1 MLRYCASG
9 AAVVRGHSGPDLA
22 AETKLT
28 FDERDPLQR
37 MLQAVVG
44 RGGAQA
50 MLERETG
57 SRLHVRGHEVKVEGG
72 EVELVARLL
81 RQLYALARAGNP
93 VEASD
98 VGRALEVLRHD
109 ADVELR
115 EVFQDVILVRPA
127 DGKGIMPRSLNQ
139 KRYVS
144 AMRNNSLTFGVGPA
158 GTGKTYLAVAMAA
171 NALVEKQV
179 RRIILSRPAIEA
191 GERLG
196 FLPGTLE
203 DKISPY
209 LRPLYD
215 ALYEMFPPD
224 KVLRMLE
231 QQVLE
236 IAPLAYMRGRTL
248 NDAFVILDEA
258 QNTTREQMKMFLTR
272 IGANTRAVVTG
283 DPSQVDLPSGQRSGL
298 SHALKVLRRV
308 EGLAVCRFA
317 PRDVMRHPLVKAII
331 EAYDEDAGRRHG
343 KKHARGGEAGGS
355 RRSSA
360 AKESTETVEPHA
372 VATQAVEA
380 SPQGTAVPEA
390 VEPAPDLAP

>member
-1 MLRYCASG
+1 
-9 AAVVRGHSGPDLA
+9 
-22 AETKLT
+22 
-28 FDERDPLQR
+28 

-44 RGGAQA
+44 SPGAVST
-50 MLERETG
+50 LERETG
-57 SRLHVRGHEVKVEGG
+57 TRLHVRGHEVSIEGP
-72 EVELVARLL
+72 ESELVARLL

-109 ADVELR
+109 AEIELR
-115 EVFQDVILVRPA
+115 EVFEDVIVVRPA
-127 DGKGIMPRSLNQ
+127 DGRGIMPRSLAQ

-144 AMRNNSLTFGVGPA
+144 SMRRHTLSFGVGPA

-171 NALVEKQV
+171 RALVDKQV

-215 ALYEMFPPD
+215 ALYEMFTPD
-224 KVLRMLE
+224 KVMRMLE
-231 QQVLE
+231 QTVLE

-272 IGANTRAVVTG
+272 IGGNTRAVVTG
-283 DPSQVDLPSGQRSGL
+283 DPSQVDLPGGHRSGL
-298 SHALKVLRRV
+298 AHALRLLRGV
-308 EGLAVCRFA
+308 EGIGVCRFTKT
-317 PRDVMRHPLVKAII
+317 DVMRHPLVQAII
-331 EAYDEDAGRRHG
+331 EAYDEDSRRRHSG
-343 KKHARGGEAGGS
+343 AHP
-355 RRSSA
+355 
-360 AKESTETVEPHA
+360 TV
-372 VATQAVEA
+372 
-380 SPQGTAVPEA
+380 SPPGPRDTGRPPGAEG
-390 VEPAPDLAP
+390 

>member
-1 MLRYCASG
+1 
-9 AAVVRGHSGPDLA
+9 
-22 AETKLT
+22 
-28 FDERDPLQR
+28 

-44 RGGAQA
+44 PDGAA
-50 MLERETG
+50 ATLERDTG
-57 SRLHVRGHEVKVEGG
+57 TRLHVRGSEVMIDGPEAP
-72 EVELVARLL
+72 LVARLL
-81 RQLYALARAGNP
+81 RQLSGLARAGHP

-98 VGRALEVLRHD
+98 VGRALEVLRHS

-115 EVFQDVILVRPA
+115 EVFQDTILVRPA
-127 DGKGIMPRSLNQ
+127 DGRGIMPRSLAQ

-144 AMRNNSLTFGVGPA
+144 AMRTHTLSFGVGPA

-171 NALVEKQV
+171 RALSDKQV

-215 ALYEMFPPD
+215 ALYEMFAPE
-224 KVLRMLE
+224 KVMRMLE
-231 QQVLE
+231 QRVLE

-272 IGANTRAVVTG
+272 IGANTKAVVTG
-283 DPSQVDLPSGQRSGL
+283 DPSQVDLGSGQRSGL
-298 SHALKVLRRV
+298 SHALRLLRNV
-308 EGLAVCRFA
+308 DAVAICGFTKT
-317 PRDVMRHPLVKAII
+317 DVMRHPLVQAII
-331 EAYDEDAGRRHG
+331 EAYDEDD
-343 KKHARGGEAGGS
+343 AR
-355 RRSSA
+355 RRSNGHRSA
-360 AKESTETVEPHA
+360 HENGDGKRRREAEHA
-372 VATQAVEA
+372 PARQPA
-380 SPQGTAVPEA
+380 S
-390 VEPAPDLAP
+390 

>member
-1 MLRYCASG
+1 L
-9 AAVVRGHSGPDLA
+9 PLTIQ
-22 AETKLT
+22 EKLT
-28 FDERDPLQR
+28 FDERDPLQL
-37 MLQAVVG
+37 MLGAVVG
-44 RGGAQA
+44 EGGAAA

-57 SRLHVRGHEVKVEGG
+57 TRLHVRGNEVMVDGPQA
-72 EVELVARLL
+72 ELVARLL

-109 ADVELR
+109 AEVELR
-115 EVFQDVILVRPA
+115 EVFEDVILVRPG
-127 DGKGIMPRSLNQ
+127 DGRGIMPRSLNQ
-139 KRYVS
+139 KRYVG
-144 AMRNNSLTFGVGPA
+144 AVRRHTLTFGVGPA

-171 NALVEKQV
+171 RALVDKQV

-215 ALYEMFPPD
+215 ALHEMFQPD
-224 KVLRMLE
+224 KVLRMVE
-231 QQVLE
+231 QTVLE

-272 IGANTRAVVTG
+272 IGANTKVVVTG
-283 DPSQVDLPSGQRSGL
+283 DPTQVDLPGGQRSGL
-298 SHALKVLRRV
+298 AHALKVLHGV
-308 EGLAVCRFA
+308 EGMAVCRFA
-317 PRDVMRHPLVKAII
+317 KGDVMRHPLVASII
-331 EAYDEDAGRRHG
+331 EAYDEDDRRRAQSQSQRSGDDGRR
-343 KKHARGGEAGGS
+343 RAG
-355 RRSSA
+355 A
-360 AKESTETVEPHA
+360 
-372 VATQAVEA
+372 
-380 SPQGTAVPEA
+380 PEG
-390 VEPAPDLAP
+390 

>member
-1 MLRYCASG
+1 
-9 AAVVRGHSGPDLA
+9 
-22 AETKLT
+22 
-28 FDERDPLQR
+28 

-44 RGGAQA
+44 AGGAA
-50 MLERETG
+50 ATKLERETG
-57 SRLHVRGHEVKVEGG
+57 TRIHVRGHEVTLKGG
-72 EVELVARLL
+72 EVELVSRLL
-81 RQLYALARAGNP
+81 RQLYALARAGSP
-93 VEASD
+93 VEPSD

-115 EVFQDVILVRPA
+115 EVFEDVVLVRPS

-139 KRYVS
+139 KRYVL
-144 AMRNNSLTFGVGPA
+144 AMRRHALSFGVGPA

-171 NALVEKQV
+171 HALVDKQV

-224 KVLRMLE
+224 KVMRMLE

-283 DPSQVDLPSGQRSGL
+283 DPSQVDLPGGQRSGL
-298 SHALKVLRRV
+298 SHALKVLRGV
-308 EGLAVCRFA
+308 DDIGVVHFA
-317 PRDVMRHPLVKAII
+317 SRDVMRHPLVQAII
-331 EAYDEDAGRRHG
+331 EAYDHEATRRHNKRGGKSEGEG
-343 KKHARGGEAGGS
+343 KKRAGEGKRAGEAKAAVDDDAPAPQPDD
-355 RRSSA
+355 SA
-360 AKESTETVEPHA
+360 AEPDA
-372 VATQAVEA
+372 
-380 SPQGTAVPEA
+380 
-390 VEPAPDLAP
+390 

>member
-1 MLRYCASG
+1 MSAPL
-9 AAVVRGHSGPDLA
+9 
-22 AETKLT
+22 KLT
-28 FDERDPLQR
+28 FDERDPLQL
-37 MLQAVVG
+37 MLGAVMG
-44 RGGAQA
+44 KDGAA
-50 MLERETG
+50 ATLERETNT
-57 SRLHVRGHEVKVEGG
+57 RLHVRGNEVMVEGA
-72 EVELVARLL
+72 EPELVARLL

-93 VEASD
+93 VEPSD
-98 VGRALEVLRHD
+98 VGRALEVLRYD
-109 ADVELR
+109 ANVELR
-115 EVFQDVILVRPA
+115 EVFDDVLLVRPT

-139 KRYVS
+139 KRYVAS
-144 AMRNNSLTFGVGPA
+144 MRRCTLTFGVGPA

-171 NALVEKQV
+171 RALTDKQV

-224 KVLRMLE
+224 RVMRMLE
-231 QQVLE
+231 QSVLE

-283 DPSQVDLPSGQRSGL
+283 DPSQVDLPTGQRSGL
-298 SHALKVLRRV
+298 AHALDVLRGV

-317 PRDVMRHPLVKAII
+317 KGDVMRHPLVQAII
-331 EAYDEDAGRRHG
+331 EAYEDDDQRRKRRAGAGERRG
-343 KKHARGGEAGGS
+343 RPVARP
-355 RRSSA
+355 RRESESSA
-360 AKESTETVEPHA
+360 AAEDDDA
-372 VATQAVEA
+372 
-380 SPQGTAVPEA
+380 
-390 VEPAPDLAP
+390 